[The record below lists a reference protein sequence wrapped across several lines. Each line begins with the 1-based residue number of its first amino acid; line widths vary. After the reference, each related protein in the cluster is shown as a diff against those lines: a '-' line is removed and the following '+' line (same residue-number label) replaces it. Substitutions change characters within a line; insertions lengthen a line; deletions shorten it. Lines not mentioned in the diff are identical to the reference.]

1 VSVSAG
7 IAVLA
12 AVTALAAAARS
23 TWSPCGLSMLS
34 TITPLA
40 EASRG
45 RRFRRTAAWFVLG
58 ALVGGATLGLGAAV
72 LAGLVGALDL
82 PAAALA
88 GVAAAASAVALA
100 CDARLGGLRTPGHI
114 RQVDEDWLERF
125 RPWVYGA
132 GFGWQIGVGL
142 ATYIMTAAIYLTVVL
157 AALTGRPLV
166 ALGIG
171 CLFGLARGFAILLGA
186 RITSPAALVDFHRR
200 FDALGEPVRRAV
212 IAVEGGVA
220 LSAAS
225 AAIGAGPAL
234 PATLLVA
241 TLVAA
246 AVLLLRPATAAD
258 AASQAAGAHP
268 DGQPNGASAVTP
280 AT

>member
-12 AVTALAAAARS
+12 VVTAVAAAARS

-45 RRFRRTAAWFVLG
+45 RRFRSTATWFVVG
-58 ALVGGATLGLGAAV
+58 ALVGGATLGAGAA
-72 LAGLVGALDL
+72 LAAALIGALDL
-82 PAAALA
+82 SGTVLLGLAAAAAALA
-88 GVAAAASAVALA
+88 MA

-114 RQVDEDWLERF
+114 RQVNEDWLERY

-142 ATYIMTAAIYLTVVL
+142 ATYIMTAAVYLTVAL
-157 AALTGRPLV
+157 AALTGGPLA

-171 CLFGLARGFAILLGA
+171 CLFGLARGLAILLGA
-186 RITSPAALVDFHRR
+186 RITTPAALVAFHRR
-200 FDALGEPVRRAV
+200 FDALDEPVRRAV
-212 IAVEGGVA
+212 IVVQGAVA
-220 LSAAS
+220 LTAAS
-225 AAIGAGPAL
+225 AALGAAPLL
-234 PATLLVA
+234 PAAVMVVG
-241 TLVAA
+241 LVAA
-246 AVLLLRPATAAD
+246 AVVVLR
-258 AASQAAGAHP
+258 AASANASSAAAAAQASGS
-268 DGQPNGASAVTP
+268 SAVTP
-280 AT
+280 VA